1 MESELLAAVDF
12 RVCKRLVVGNF
23 GNWLGTRDAWTLKIS
38 VLTQRG
44 WVNLRNGIVIVILG
58 GGMDRAG

>member
-38 VLTQRG
+38 VLKR
-44 WVNLRNGIVIVILG
+44 V
-58 GGMDRAG
+58 DRLICGTGLLL